1 MSQRTQEKNKRPS
14 VFNSYVPWTVGFWQL
29 QVSTPGAWG
38 DVEAMKS
45 VQEIKVTPSCGNV
58 FADLDLPDP
67 ELLLAKAKLS
77 IKIERLI
84 KERRL
89 TQAKAA
95 KLMGL
100 TQPNVSDLLRGRMD
114 GFTLDRLFRCLDAL
128 GQEVEIIVRPK
139 PAAQTAA

>member
-1 MSQRTQEKNKRPS
+1 
-14 VFNSYVPWTVGFWQL
+14 
-29 QVSTPGAWG
+29 
-38 DVEAMKS
+38 MKS
-45 VQEIKVTPSCGNV
+45 VQEIEVTPSCGNV

-77 IKIERLI
+77 IKIERII
-84 KERRL
+84 KERHL

-139 PAAQTAA
+139 QAAQTV

>member
-1 MSQRTQEKNKRPS
+1 MPNETLTIEEEELGS
-14 VFNSYVPWTVGFWQL
+14 
-29 QVSTPGAWG
+29 
-38 DVEAMKS
+38 
-45 VQEIKVTPSCGNV
+45 IPSCGNV
-58 FADLDLPDP
+58 FADLNLPDP

-89 TQAKAA
+89 TQKQAA

-100 TQPNVSDLLRGRMD
+100 TQPNVSDLLRGRLD
-114 GFTLDRLFRCLDAL
+114 DFTLDHLFRCLDAL

-139 PAAQTAA
+139 KAKEETTATLSLV

>member
-1 MSQRTQEKNKRPS
+1 MPNETL
-14 VFNSYVPWTVGFWQL
+14 TV
-29 QVSTPGAWG
+29 
-38 DVEAMKS
+38 DE
-45 VQEIKVTPSCGNV
+45 EIGSTPSCGNV

-89 TQAKAA
+89 TQKQAA

-100 TQPNVSDLLRGRMD
+100 TSPDVSGLLRGRLD
-114 GFTLDRLFRCLDAL
+114 GFTLDHLFRCLDAL
-128 GQEVEIIVRPK
+128 GQEVEIVVRPK
-139 PAAQTAA
+139 QAREKAEATVARV